1 MAIAGKSGKAIG
13 DVLAE
18 AGHAR
23 ALIATLDEQLDIV
36 RKADSII
43 SRKLSSLKASDPEW
57 QQYLADCNRGGAHT
71 TTDSVSSKSST
82 AITPSNRPT
91 RVAT

>member
-23 ALIATLDEQLDIV
+23 FNIATLDEQLDIV
-36 RKADSII
+36 SKAGSIL
-43 SRKLSSLKASDPEW
+43 SRQLSTLKASDPGM
-57 QQYLADCNRGGAHT
+57 AAVPR
-71 TTDSVSSKSST
+71 
-82 AITPSNRPT
+82 
-91 RVAT
+91 